1 MDSVVSWYRPRKNRA
16 WTVEDRGSRRI
27 DQIQGILDLI
37 RIILK
42 MMRVLLIA
50 CVVAVALGFRANMQM
65 KAGTVFIFNRF
76 RNEIFN

>member
-1 MDSVVSWYRPRKNRA
+1 
-16 WTVEDRGSRRI
+16 
-27 DQIQGILDLI
+27 
-37 RIILK
+37 